1 MNSFVIFLLERVF
14 ESCLLSYHFSLHRY
28 EHEDSNY
35 TEAERCYLRLLT
47 IDDDPFFDPSIV
59 HFEYAMLLLHRLQ
72 QHDKARMQFELA
84 IAIDPMYCEALLELA
99 LLLASHYGCME
110 DARGYMARVL
120 AINPRLRIARTKMQE
135 WGFAFTC

>member
-1 MNSFVIFLLERVF
+1 MN
-14 ESCLLSYHFSLHRY
+14 LSNDIEL
-28 EHEDSNY
+28 
-35 TEAERCYLRLLT
+35 
-47 IDDDPFFDPSIV
+47 DPSIV
-59 HFEYAMLLLHRLQ
+59 HFEYGMMCLYRLQ

-120 AINPRLRIARTKMQE
+120 AINPRLHIARTKMQE
-135 WGFAFTC
+135 WGFADMSIWLCISNRPFINASLSIRVCFHKITR